1 MRVEHK
7 DRYDIHDLL
16 AIMRLLRSPE
26 GCPWDQKQTHHSIR
40 ANFLEE
46 TCEAL
51 EAIDLDDMALLREE
65 LGDVL
70 LQVVFHAEMERER
83 GTFDFDDVC
92 DGICKKLILRHPHV
106 FSDVVAQTP
115 EDVMRNWE
123 SIKKQEKGQTT
134 QTQALK
140 SVSRT
145 LPALMR
151 SEKVQKRAARVG
163 FDYPGVEDAFQDLR
177 SEVEE
182 LSEAI
187 REARPEHIRE
197 ELGDVLFS
205 VANVAR
211 FVGVDSEEALGT
223 SCDKFIRRFE
233 RVEQLADAR
242 EIDMQ
247 ASDLAQLNGLWREA
261 KLND

>member
-1 MRVEHK
+1 MEHK
-7 DRYDIHDLL
+7 EKYDIHDLL
-16 AIMRLLRSPE
+16 AIMQLLRAPG

-46 TCEAL
+46 TCEAM
-51 EAIDLDDMALLREE
+51 EAIDLEDTALLREE

-70 LQVVFHAEMERER
+70 LQIVFHAEMEREK
-83 GTFDFDDVC
+83 GSFDFDDVC

-115 EDVMRNWE
+115 EDVMRNWD

-134 QTQALK
+134 QTEALK
-140 SVSRT
+140 SVPRT

-163 FDYPGVEDAFQDLR
+163 FDYPGVEDAFGDLR
-177 SEVEE
+177 SEVDE
-182 LSEAI
+182 LAEAI
-187 REARPEHIRE
+187 REGEAQHIGE

-211 FVGVDSEEALGT
+211 FVKVDSEQALGI

-233 RVEQLADAR
+233 VVEMLALDR
-242 EIDMQ
+242 GIDMHT
-247 ASDLAQLNGLWREA
+247 ADLDVLNDLWKEA
-261 KLND
+261 KINGNT